1 MLTVKELATEIGV
14 SKVAIN
20 KKIEALGLKD
30 KLLKDGNRFLLPDD
44 VADLVR
50 QTYKYRK
57 TDTVNEGGSTA
68 QTEGNSTAQTEN
80 DPGIY
85 ADIIQVLKEQLAEK
99 DKQIERL
106 QMLMAQQNQ
115 LLLPDKRDP
124 GEATNEVEAET
135 VSQDTEQPTAEAP
148 KSFWRRL
155 FG

>member
-30 KLLKDGNRFLLPDD
+30 SLVKDGNRFLLPDD
-44 VADLVR
+44 IADQVR
-50 QTYKYRK
+50 QAYQYRIPGDTGEK
-57 TDTVNEGGSTA
+57 ETDKGDEGGSTA
-68 QTEGNSTAQTEN
+68 HAES

-115 LLLPDKRDP
+115 LFLPDKRDP
-124 GEATNEVEAET
+124 GEPTHEVNAET
-135 VSQDTEQPTAEAP
+135 VNQEAEQPNTEEP
-148 KSFWRRL
+148 RSFWRRL